1 MKIGIALLIIA
12 VIMCILI
19 LIFSFGMV
27 QFITRPEKWSLEDF
41 KKRIEDDG
49 VSFECFLKSRR
60 EVFNLTMGMSCMVS

>member
-49 VSFECFLKSRR
+49 VSFE
-60 EVFNLTMGMSCMVS
+60 